1 MYTIMYSVYYKL
13 STTIMDN
20 ANGDKE
26 ITSLLVNKYE
36 TLYSSVPTDDNEM
49 N

>member
-1 MYTIMYSVYYKL
+1 
-13 STTIMDN
+13 MDN

-36 TLYSSVPTDDNEM
+36 TDSLQQHTYG
-49 N
+49 